1 MSSDAPIRVVLFY
14 GPFLRSAREF
24 AVRLEAHPDID
35 LAALYC
41 AAPGETRRHQL
52 ADLRR
57 RRGWLG
63 LALFAF
69 EVGRDA
75 LRRLAGGRRER
86 EHRRRWA
93 ELVGQVRYVADM
105 HDPKVIAEVREL
117 EPDLGLGYGGPILRP
132 ELFRIPE
139 HGTLGIHHGRLPEF
153 RGKKTTFW
161 EIWEGEPTAGV
172 TIQRIDEGI
181 DTGEIVAQGAVKVG
195 SRGYESVWQAV
206 QRLGVDLYVD
216 AVLAVRDGRATFRRP
231 ERRGGPLRS
240 DPTPLE
246 LLRLPIRRLRRRL
259 GGGRGETGG

>member
-69 EVGRDA
+69 EVGR
-75 LRRLAGGRRER
+75 
-86 EHRRRWA
+86 
-93 ELVGQVRYVADM
+93 VRYVADM

-206 QRLGVDLYVD
+206 QRLGVDLYID